1 MPRVVVV
8 GAGLSGLAVAFRL
21 RQALPGVDL
30 TLLEGRDRPGGTVW
44 TDHRDGFRVET
55 GPNGFLDNKPG
66 AAHLCRD
73 LGIDGRLVAASE
85 GSRRNRFVF
94 LRDRLHKL
102 PASPPGILTTPLLS
116 AGGKLAL
123 LREPFR
129 RKPAGAPADESV
141 AAFARR
147 RFGREA
153 ADVFMDALVT
163 GIYAGDPEG
172 LSVRACFPR
181 LAQFEDE
188 AGSVLR
194 GFLRS
199 AKQKKR
205 DAAARGEKPAPT
217 RAWSFREGLRAL
229 VEALAG
235 RVSVTTGVR
244 VTRIEPTSRGVQ
256 PPGPGWRVR
265 GEGNESWEAD
275 AVILA
280 CPAYEQA
287 AAVADLDPA
296 LAADLAAI
304 LYNRVAVVA
313 LGYRQ
318 ADARAPDGFGYIAP
332 QHTRR
337 DVLGVQWCS
346 SIYPDRAPPG
356 FVLWRALCGGT
367 SRPDVFYRDDEELAR
382 ACHRELQLA
391 LGVTGEPVFRQI
403 VRWPRA
409 IPQYD
414 VGHLERVARIEAAVG
429 RHPGLFVAG
438 NALHGVSMP
447 DVAERAA
454 VVAACVGKA
463 MARG

>member
-21 RQALPGVDL
+21 RQTLPGVHL
-30 TLLEGRDRPGGTVW
+30 TILEGRDRPGGTVW

-66 AAHLCRD
+66 AVRLCRD
-73 LGIDGRLVAASE
+73 LGIDNRLITASE

-94 LRDRLHKL
+94 LRDRLHRL
-102 PASPPGILTTPLLS
+102 PSSPPGILTTPLLS

-123 LREPFR
+123 LREPLR

-153 ADVFMDALVT
+153 TDVFMDALVT
-163 GIYAGDPEG
+163 GIYAGDPEA

-235 RVSVTTGVR
+235 RVGVTTGVR
-244 VTRIEPTSRGVQ
+244 VTRVERAGA
-256 PPGPGWRVR
+256 GWAVR
-265 GEGNESWEAD
+265 GEGRDAWESD
-275 AVILA
+275 AVVLA

-318 ADARAPDGFGYIAP
+318 TDARAPDGFGYIAP

-367 SRPDVFYRDDEELAR
+367 SRPDVFYRDDDELAR

-391 LGVTGEPVFRQI
+391 LGVTGEPVFRQV
-403 VRWPRA
+403 VRWSRA

-414 VGHLERVARIEAAVG
+414 VGHLERVARVEAAVG
-429 RHPGLFVAG
+429 KFPGLFLAG

-447 DVAERAA
+447 DVAERAG
-454 VVAACVGKA
+454 VVAEKVAAYLANGRREPA
-463 MARG
+463 G

>member
-8 GAGLSGLAVAFRL
+8 GAGLSGLAVAFRF
-21 RQALPGVDL
+21 RQALPGVHL

-44 TDHRDGFRVET
+44 TEHRDGFRVET

-66 AAHLCRD
+66 AVRLCRD
-73 LGIDGRLVAASE
+73 LSIANQLVAASE

-94 LRDRLHKL
+94 LRDQLHKL
-102 PASPPGILTTPLLS
+102 PASPLGIFTTPLLS

-123 LREPFR
+123 LREPLR
-129 RKPAGAPADESV
+129 RKPTTAPADESV

-147 RFGREA
+147 RFGKEA
-153 ADVFMDALVT
+153 ADVFIDALVT
-163 GIYAGDPEG
+163 GIYAGDPES

-181 LAQFEDE
+181 LTQFEDE
-188 AGSVLR
+188 AGGVLR

-229 VEALAG
+229 VEALAD

-244 VTRIEPTSRGVQ
+244 VSLIEPA
-256 PPGPGWRVR
+256 PPGWRVR
-265 GEGNESWEAD
+265 GEGNDSWETD
-275 AVILA
+275 AVVLA

-287 AAVADLDPA
+287 TAVADLDPA
-296 LAADLAAI
+296 LADDLASIA
-304 LYNRVAVVA
+304 YNRVAVVA

-318 ADARAPDGFGYIAP
+318 ADAQAPDGFGYIAP

-356 FVLWRALCGGT
+356 FVLWRALCGGAN
-367 SRPDVFYRDDEELAR
+367 RPDVFDLDDDTLVR
-382 ACHRELQLA
+382 ACHREMQLA
-391 LGVTGEPVFRQI
+391 LGVRGEPVFRQV

-409 IPQYD
+409 IPQYH
-414 VGHLERVARIEAAVG
+414 VGHLDRVARIEAAVG
-429 RHPGLFVAG
+429 RHPGLFIAG

-447 DVAERAA
+447 DVAERAGA
-454 VVAACVGKA
+454 VAERMVAYLGKG

>member
-8 GAGLSGLAVAFRL
+8 GAGLSGQAVAFRL
-21 RQALPGVDL
+21 RQSLPGVHL
-30 TLLEGRDRPGGTVW
+30 TLLEGRDRPGGVVW
-44 TDHRDGFRVET
+44 TEHRDGFRLET

-66 AAHLCRD
+66 AVRLCRD
-73 LGIDGRLVAASE
+73 LGLDGRLVAASE

-102 PASPPGILTTPLLS
+102 PASPLSIFTTPLLS

-123 LREPFR
+123 VREPFR
-129 RKPAGAPADESV
+129 RKPANAAADESV

-147 RFGREA
+147 RFGKEA

-163 GIYAGDPEG
+163 GIYAGDPEK

-194 GFLRS
+194 GFLRTRK
-199 AKQKKR
+199 A
-205 DAAARGEKPAPT
+205 KPAPA

-229 VEALAG
+229 VEALTD
-235 RVSVTTGVR
+235 RVPVTTGVR
-244 VTRIEPTSRGVQ
+244 VTRIEQ
-256 PPGPGWRVR
+256 AGPGWRVR
-265 GEGNESWEAD
+265 GEGSDSWDAD
-275 AVILA
+275 AVVLA

-296 LAADLAAI
+296 LADDLAAI
-304 LYNRVAVVA
+304 AYNRVAVVA

-318 ADARAPDGFGYIAP
+318 ADAHTPDGFGYIAP

-346 SIYPDRAPPG
+346 VIYPDRAPPG
-356 FVLWRALCGGT
+356 CVLWRALCGGAG
-367 SRPDVFYRDDEELAR
+367 RPDVFDLDDDALVS
-382 ACHRELQLA
+382 ACHREVQLA
-391 LGVTGEPVFRQI
+391 LGVRGEPIFRQV

-409 IPQYD
+409 IPQYH
-414 VGHLERVARIEAAVG
+414 VGHLERVARVEAAIG
-429 RHPGLFVAG
+429 RHRGLLVAG

-447 DVAERAA
+447 DVAEQAG
-454 VVAACVGKA
+454 VVATRVAA
-463 MARG
+463 YLANPER

>member
-44 TDHRDGFRVET
+44 TEHRDGFRVET

-66 AAHLCRD
+66 AVRLCRD
-73 LGIDGRLVAASE
+73 LGIDNQLVAASE

-94 LRDRLHKL
+94 LRDRLHRL
-102 PASPPGILTTPLLS
+102 PSSPLGLITTPLLS
-116 AGGKLAL
+116 TGGKLAL
-123 LREPFR
+123 LREPLR
-129 RKPAGAPADESV
+129 GKPANASPDESV

-153 ADVFMDALVT
+153 ADVFMGALVT
-163 GIYAGDPEG
+163 GIYAGDPEA

-188 AGSVLR
+188 AGGVLR

-199 AKQKKR
+199 ARQKRR
-205 DAAARGEKPAPT
+205 DAAAHGEKPAPT

-229 VEALAG
+229 VEALTG
-235 RVSVTTGVR
+235 RVGVTTGVR
-244 VTRIEPTSRGVQ
+244 VTRIERAGA
-256 PPGPGWRVR
+256 GWVVL
-265 GEGNESWEAD
+265 GEGRDAWEAD
-275 AVILA
+275 AVVLA

-287 AAVADLDPA
+287 AAVADLDPG
-296 LAADLAAI
+296 LAADLATI

-318 ADARAPDGFGYIAP
+318 TDAQAPDGFGYIAP
-332 QHTRR
+332 HHTRR

-367 SRPDVFYRDDEELAR
+367 SRPDVFYRGDDELAH
-382 ACHRELQLA
+382 ACHRELRLA
-391 LGVTGEPVFRQI
+391 LGVTGEPVFRQV

-414 VGHLERVARIEAAVG
+414 VGHLERVARVEAAVG

-438 NALHGVSMP
+438 NALYGVSMP
-447 DVAERAA
+447 DVAERAGA
-454 VVAACVGKA
+454 VAEKVAALLANGRREPA
-463 MARG
+463 G